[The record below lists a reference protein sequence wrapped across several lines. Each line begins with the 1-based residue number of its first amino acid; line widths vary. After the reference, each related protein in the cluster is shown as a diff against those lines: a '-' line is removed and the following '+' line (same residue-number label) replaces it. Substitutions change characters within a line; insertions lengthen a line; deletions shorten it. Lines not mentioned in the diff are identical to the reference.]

1 MAATPLWLSM
11 SPVGVRNVR
20 LNDWLTSRVSES
32 RNRVVTAKSPKAL
45 WRVPSDPRL
54 ETMKGI
60 CHSTSNRR
68 LNGVKRL
75 RLPVYA
81 SPPSPWTQLKGTL
94 ARREKTPL
102 KALSQLCLRAPPPPL
117 GRPIQGPSHPSL

>member
-54 ETMKGI
+54 EKMKGI
-60 CHSTSNRR
+60 CHSTSKRR

-75 RLPVYA
+75 RVPVYA
-81 SPPSPWTQLKGTL
+81 SPPSAWAQPQG
-94 ARREKTPL
+94 AFAEGAAAPL
-102 KALSQLCLRAPPPPL
+102 EGFSQLW
-117 GRPIQGPSHPSL
+117 